1 MPIYEYRCKQG
12 HTFEVM
18 RRMTDGPV
26 LSCETCSA
34 PVQRVFRP
42 IAVHFKG
49 TGFYTTDYGSR
60 KSAREREAGERAGE
74 QAKAEGSKDL
84 KDGSPSSDSKDST
97 GSQGSKESTQGS
109 KESKDSKPAKSD
121 SATSSTAKSSSTD

>member
-1 MPIYEYRCKQG
+1 MPIYEYRCNQG
-12 HTFEVM
+12 HTFEVT

-84 KDGSPSSDSKDST
+84 KDGSGSSDSKDST
-97 GSQGSKESTQGS
+97 GSQGSKESKES